1 MAIDDDYSQEE
12 IKSMLHF
19 LKEKQ
24 SISNSD
30 SLSPEQKIKAL
41 NKLYN
46 SAPLAYPKGKTKWE
60 CFRNYTKGPHE
71 YPASNSELIG
81 CRKELHNK
89 TVDEL
94 KAMIKPSA
102 GAALSSPAA
111 NRQPMSALPESKPPQ
126 TLAVK
131 VACND
136 ENATDHKNF
145 ISSAIKLYNQLSK
158 HESGSS
164 YKPGYVQPQVVEG
177 GVKFNFSDAK
187 QSLEFMQTLAQEKTS
202 FFVLDK
208 DKKVMAYSTGD
219 GTLYKADG
227 EPYAKGAKLE
237 SSNVTQADVE
247 ERLSENK
254 SSSSMRR

>member
-1 MAIDDDYSQEE
+1 MAIEDDYSEKE
-12 IKSMLHF
+12 IRAVIAF
-19 LKEKQ
+19 KEQ
-24 SISNSD
+24 SELI
-30 SLSPEQKIKAL
+30 IKNRPSKNDKNKEL
-41 NKLYN
+41 NKLWN
-46 SAPLAYPKGKTKWE
+46 SKPLGY
-60 CFRNYTKGPHE
+60 E
-71 YPASNSELIG
+71 YQNLGGQNVSARFDPDDYYLTNIDLLQRCQELFIL
-81 CRKELHNK
+81 RP
-89 TVDEL
+89 DEL
-94 KAMIKPSA
+94 KALIKPSA

-177 GVKFNFSDAK
+177 GVKFNFPDAK
-187 QSLEFMQTLAQEKTS
+187 QSLQFMQTLAQEKTS

-227 EPYAKGAKLE
+227 NHYEKGAKLE

-247 ERLSENK
+247 ERLSEEK
-254 SSSSMRR
+254 LSSSMRR